1 MKVAL
6 VGSSG
11 YIAEF
16 ILERF
21 AEETEIESVL
31 KIDRNENAD
40 AFIDLSEPEKFDY
53 MVLDSID
60 YVVFTA
66 AISGP
71 DQCAKEYNTCWRINV
86 TGTSYFVN
94 EAIKRNCRVLFF
106 SSDATFGDSP

>member
-60 YVVFTA
+60 YVVFYSCNFRT
-66 AISGP
+66 
-71 DQCAKEYNTCWRINV
+71 
-86 TGTSYFVN
+86 
-94 EAIKRNCRVLFF
+94 
-106 SSDATFGDSP
+106 